1 MKKWNGGKC
10 MSRTISRSQMTGMNL
25 IKIRKALI
33 SVKVPLEALPTK
45 WKFSNDNNGNDN
57 NND

>member
-1 MKKWNGGKC
+1 